1 MTATRALSTGMNLAQ
16 DEPIEVRNVPFA
28 RQVTGKV
35 GSRYDSERFYSAVK
49 SINAVEAGLKQR
61 LGTKDWREYQQK
73 WKETHK
79 ISLQM
84 KGIKKVVKRLR
95 DQRDAA
101 YTAEDTVKA
110 NEIREEIRQ
119 HMIKFSM
126 AFESAEVTDLEN
138 Q

>member
-1 MTATRALSTGMNLAQ
+1 MFGTRALSTATNLAQ
-16 DEPIEVRNVPFA
+16 GEPVDVRNVPFV

-35 GSRYDSERFYSAVK
+35 GGRFDTERFYDAVK
-49 SINAVEAGLKQR
+49 DINAVEAGLKQR
-61 LGTKDWREYQQK
+61 LGTKDWKGYQQK

-79 ISLQM
+79 LSLQM

-101 YTAEDTVKA
+101 YTAEDTEKA

-119 HMIKFSM
+119 HMMKFSL
-126 AFESAEVTDLEN
+126 AFEAAQVTDLEN